1 MFIQFNCSV
10 IISSQKKKEVSSQ
23 NAFLFY
29 KMVKTKKGLFYTMSI
44 WYLYGDLNHI
54 PTYL

>member
-1 MFIQFNCSV
+1 MLFSLTV
-10 IISSQKKKEVSSQ
+10 LLSYLVKKNEVSSQ

-29 KMVKTKKGLFYTMSI
+29 KMVKTKKGLFYTMSV

-54 PTYL
+54 PIYL